1 MRFAVTIV
9 ADRTIAEAAIDLLSQ
24 VPSGETGEA
33 PNGENPSSTARDPA
47 QTTGPASQ
55 PACPT
60 FSRSISIRQMKLY
73 PLPLKPITQLTGEPG
88 DLKIYRYGWEVR
100 EVCIPDWPLVVMN
113 SRENL

>member
-1 MRFAVTIV
+1 
-9 ADRTIAEAAIDLLSQ
+9 
-24 VPSGETGEA
+24 
-33 PNGENPSSTARDPA
+33 
-47 QTTGPASQ
+47 
-55 PACPT
+55 
-60 FSRSISIRQMKLY
+60 MKLY